1 MERSY
6 SAIEKIV
13 AEIDRLS
20 LERKVAATLSIWRD
34 ALEAV
39 QGPEQGRL
47 L

>member
-1 MERSY
+1 V
-6 SAIEKIV
+6 V
-13 AEIDRLS
+13 AAIDRIS
-20 LERKVAATLSIWRD
+20 LERQAPATLSIWRD